1 MHRELELDPDAC
13 GVVEAPE
20 QRAELRAWASGPKGI
35 HAVHL
40 DEALRLYREKC
51 GPGAVRESEGEAQA
65 VEVVW
70 IDVVSPGEKEAV
82 FLRDTLRFHP
92 LAVEDCIRGRQRP
105 KVDRYPGYFFL
116 VLYAARID
124 DAGERSALA
133 LNEVHVFLGERFVV
147 TVHDKKVH
155 EVSEVVARWRS
166 APGRLHDT
174 GTLAHALLDAVV
186 DAYFPV
192 LDHFSEGVEEME
204 DAMLAGRGEGDGMQG
219 MLALRRQLTIFRRVV
234 APQRDVLT
242 TLLRRDIPFLRPEL
256 VPYIQDVQ
264 DHVMRVTEEIDGMRE
279 LLASAVDA
287 YLSSASN
294 RLNHTM
300 RVMAAWSIILM
311 AMAWIA
317 GVYGMNFTVM
327 PELRWRYGYA
337 WALGA
342 MLAVGGGLFVF
353 FRRWRW
359 I

>member
-1 MHRELELDPDAC
+1 MHREPELDADVC
-13 GVVEAPE
+13 RVVDAPE
-20 QRAELRAWASGPKGI
+20 SQAEVRAWASGAKGI
-35 HAVHL
+35 HAVSP

-51 GPGAVRESEGEAQA
+51 GPGVGGEGA
-65 VEVVW
+65 EVVW
-70 IDVVSPGEKEAV
+70 MDVVNPGEAEAV

-92 LAVEDCIRGRQRP
+92 LAVEDCVRGRQRP
-105 KVDRYPGYFFL
+105 KVDRYPGYFFM
-116 VLYAARID
+116 VVYAARINAD
-124 DAGERSALA
+124 RSRMA

-147 TVHDKKVH
+147 TVHDRKVH
-155 EVSEVVARWRS
+155 EVGEVVARWRT

-186 DAYFPV
+186 DGYFPV
-192 LDHFSEGVEEME
+192 LDHFSGRVEAIE
-204 DAMLAGRGEGDGMQG
+204 DAMLADGRGEDDAMPG
-219 MLALRRQLTIFRRVV
+219 MLALRRELTVFRRVV

-256 VPYIQDVQ
+256 LPYFQDVQ

-294 RLNHTM
+294 RLNQTM

-327 PELRWRYGYA
+327 PELGWRFGYA

-342 MLAVGGGLFVF
+342 MLGVGGVLFTF
-353 FRRWRW
+353 FRRRRW

>member
-1 MHRELELDPDAC
+1 MHRELELDADAC
-13 GVVEAPE
+13 RVVDAP
-20 QRAELRAWASGPKGI
+20 QARAETRAWASGPKGI
-35 HAVHL
+35 HAVAM
-40 DEALRLYREKC
+40 DEALRLFRERS
-51 GPGAVRESEGEAQA
+51 GAEAREEGEAA
-65 VEVVW
+65 AASLVW
-70 IDVVSPGEKEAV
+70 IDVVSPGDAEAV

-105 KVDRYPGYFFL
+105 KVDRYPGYFFM

-124 DAGERSALA
+124 ADPRGGRSALA
-133 LNEVHVFLGERFVV
+133 LNELHVFLGERFVV
-147 TVHDKKVH
+147 TVHDRRVH
-155 EVSEVVARWRS
+155 EVGEVVARWRS

-192 LDHFSEGVEEME
+192 LDHFSERVETME
-204 DAMLAGRGEGDGMQG
+204 DSMLADRSEADHMQA
-219 MLALRRQLTIFRRVV
+219 MLALRRELTIFRRVV

-317 GVYGMNFTVM
+317 GVYGMNFRVM
-327 PELRWRYGYA
+327 PETQWRYGYA
-337 WALGA
+337 WALAA
-342 MLAVGGGLFVF
+342 MFGIGGGLWVF

>member
-1 MHRELELDPDAC
+1 MHKELELDPDAC
-13 GVVEAPE
+13 QVVDAPE
-20 QRAELRAWASGPKGI
+20 PQAEMRAWSSGAKGI

-51 GPGAVRESEGEAQA
+51 GPGVERASEGEGQ
-65 VEVVW
+65 VGEVVW
-70 IDVVSPGEKEAV
+70 IDVVSPGDKEAV

-116 VLYAARID
+116 VLYAGRINTQ
-124 DAGERSALA
+124 GERSALA

-147 TVHDKKVH
+147 TVHDKKVQ
-155 EVSEVVARWRS
+155 EVGEVVARWRA

-192 LDHFSEGVEEME
+192 LDHFSERVEEIE
-204 DAMLAGRGEGDGMQG
+204 DAMLADRSEGDGMQG
-219 MLALRRQLTIFRRVV
+219 MLALRRELTIFRRVV

-317 GVYGMNFTVM
+317 GVYGMNFHVM
-327 PELRWRYGYA
+327 PELGWRYGYA

-342 MLAVGGGLFVF
+342 MFTVGGGLFMF

>member
-1 MHRELELDPDAC
+1 
-13 GVVEAPE
+13 VVDAPE
-20 QRAELRAWASGPKGI
+20 SQAAVRAWASGAKGI
-35 HAVHL
+35 HAVSP

-51 GPGAVRESEGEAQA
+51 GPGVKGEGD
-65 VEVVW
+65 EVVW
-70 IDVVSPGEKEAV
+70 MDVVNPGEAEAV

-92 LAVEDCIRGRQRP
+92 LAVEDCVRGRQRP
-105 KVDRYPGYFFL
+105 KVDRYPGYFFM
-116 VLYAARID
+116 VVYAARID
-124 DAGERSALA
+124 AGRSRMA

-147 TVHDKKVH
+147 TVHRKVH
-155 EVSEVVARWRS
+155 EVGEVVARWRT
-166 APGRLHDT
+166 APGRLRDT
-174 GTLAHALLDAVV
+174 GTLAHALVDAVV
-186 DAYFPV
+186 DGYFPV
-192 LDHFSEGVEEME
+192 LDHFSGRVEAIE
-204 DAMLAGRGEGDGMQG
+204 DAMLAERGGDDAMPG
-219 MLALRRQLTIFRRVV
+219 MLALRRELTVFRRVV

-256 VPYIQDVQ
+256 LPYFQDVH

-294 RLNHTM
+294 RLNQTM

-327 PELRWRYGYA
+327 PELGWRFGYA

-342 MLAVGGGLFVF
+342 MLGVGGVLFMF
-353 FRRWRW
+353 FRRRRW